1 MQKLNCP
8 TGKGGTWEKL
18 RLLLWGLTLL
28 CPALVKDTKL
38 LEVYRHLQNMNVQ
51 GNSVTFGHCSTVDG
65 ATMWYLAKKSES
77 APMLRE
83 ERALW
88 CNNSCTTL
96 STTTLTCDI
105 ENTALDAFA
114 SASSTTGSMKL
125 CQVNFFLQW
134 EIMWNISK
142 LWQKVV
148 FSTHIYQLLMQMK
161 FYMYLYQC
169 TPWLTCDIETSVASG
184 VIFCIQ
190 FCCFVDALA
199 TAVQSY
205 QAFMWCAK
213 VLIGLMGH
221 IEDTF

>member
-1 MQKLNCP
+1 MVPQCDI
-8 TGKGGTWEKL
+8 W
-18 RLLLWGLTLL
+18 
-28 CPALVKDTKL
+28 
-38 LEVYRHLQNMNVQ
+38 Q
-51 GNSVTFGHCSTVDG
+51 
-65 ATMWYLAKKSES
+65 KKSES

-125 CQVNFFLQW
+125 CQVNFFLSMRDNVKHQQ
-134 EIMWNISK
+134 IMAKSCILN
-142 LWQKVV
+142 
-148 FSTHIYQLLMQMK
+148 TYIYQLLMQMK

-169 TPWLTCDIETSVASG
+169 TPWLTYDIGTSVASG

-199 TAVQSY
+199 TAVQAY

-221 IEDTF
+221 IADTF